1 MQVGNEIIVDYEEI
15 LVKEIS
21 KRFKKLRGKIPYDV
35 IANGQATAIKRIEK
49 GVIPSSGNF
58 ISDALLES
66 YSDYFKMSNQ
76 ELIFGDE
83 NDIEFGS
90 LQLFAELSCSI
101 MPEFYKKKFKFEK
114 SLNSNNKKKQDSI
127 LALFYTFA
135 DFGRWY
141 NLRQDGV
148 LKEDKFP
155 IDFIEMGLILWQIC
169 KTKTIRLFKEKVI
182 KPSFDEFDKKFHF
195 NRINEKLNK
204 NFCTDFIDILIPE
217 IVEKLKCDSIF
228 KMGYMVKSLIDEILV
243 LNLKESHLVEI
254 PLKENYPPMRTWK
267 FSSNQSEDSAD
278 IRGFVDEFFD
288 YNSRKYKTYNE
299 IDDYFKKTDG
309 KPGVTT
315 QYSIKRTRKVNLESF
330 VNNII
335 ETPAWF
341 SESHFL
347 NFQEMKVPG
356 ILNVNSQTSKVF
368 QSKLNETIIGMI
380 DELVKVQNAFI
391 NCIEFDEL
399 EEFGK

>member
-204 NFCTDFIDILIPE
+204 NFCTDFIDILIPQ
-217 IVEKLKCDSIF
+217 IVK
-228 KMGYMVKSLIDEILV
+228 
-243 LNLKESHLVEI
+243 
-254 PLKENYPPMRTWK
+254 
-267 FSSNQSEDSAD
+267 
-278 IRGFVDEFFD
+278 
-288 YNSRKYKTYNE
+288 
-299 IDDYFKKTDG
+299 
-309 KPGVTT
+309 
-315 QYSIKRTRKVNLESF
+315 
-330 VNNII
+330 
-335 ETPAWF
+335 
-341 SESHFL
+341 
-347 NFQEMKVPG
+347 
-356 ILNVNSQTSKVF
+356 
-368 QSKLNETIIGMI
+368 
-380 DELVKVQNAFI
+380 
-391 NCIEFDEL
+391 
-399 EEFGK
+399 